1 MKKKESNKT
10 NKKINVPTK
19 VLVILLIVALGLGI
33 LAIVRDANNVNSAY
47 SMVRKLYTLIF
58 PN

>member
-19 VLVILLIVALGLGI
+19 VLVILLLVALGLGI
-33 LAIVRDANNVNSAY
+33 LAIVRAN
-47 SMVRKLYTLIF
+47 
-58 PN
+58 